1 MAQKEA
7 ATTTKESS
15 KDSPSSAATLKDGD
29 VIRFDYTLWVD
40 GKLVETSQEDV
51 AKANSIHRE
60 GRGYKPITVTLGASQ
75 IIKGLESH
83 IRSHGQKGKN
93 VKVDIAPED
102 AYGARDPKKIQHIP
116 IGKFKAQKVEPQVG
130 MQLNLGNERGT
141 VTQVSGGRVRVD
153 TNHDLAGKPLTYEY
167 VVRDVVTDE
176 KEKLHAVLDN
186 LFPKDSYKLE
196 VAKDTITIE
205 VPDQVKFDQNWTMA
219 KFRVVADVRRA
230 TGKGKAIKFVET
242 FPVMPDEPGHEFHN
256 HPPGEGHD

>member
-1 MAQKEA
+1 MASKDA
-7 ATTTKESS
+7 ATTQTA
-15 KDSPSSAATLKDGD
+15 PAGLADGD

-40 GKLVETSQEDV
+40 GKLVETSQEEV

-83 IRSHGQKGKN
+83 IRSHGKTGVA
-93 VKVDIAPED
+93 VKTEIKAED
-102 AYGARDPKKIQHIP
+102 AYGPRDPKKVQTIP
-116 IGKFKAQKVEPQVG
+116 MAKFKAQKVDPQPG
-130 MQLNLGNERGT
+130 MQLNLGNERGV
-141 VTQVSGGRVRVD
+141 VTQVGGGRVRVD
-153 TNHDLAGKPLTYEY
+153 TNHDLAGKDLTYEY
-167 VVRDVVTDE
+167 TIRSIVTDE

-186 LFPKDSYKLE
+186 LFPKDSYK
-196 VAKDTITIE
+196 VDVTKDAVTIE

-256 HPPGEGHD
+256 HPPGEGHDE